1 MARLHDDIDVILADS
16 SEEADATTAF
26 LTVLEKEISFPVLAT
41 LLGEP
46 VIVTGLTEDDATFEL
61 RARCRGKAAEGL
73 VSFSDLEFLSGTVEA
88 WLHAAYLAYLG
99 QPLSLVTRPVDWA
112 GPDRLES

>member
-1 MARLHDDIDVILADS
+1 
-16 SEEADATTAF
+16 
-26 LTVLEKEISFPVLAT
+26 
-41 LLGEP
+41 
-46 VIVTGLTEDDATFEL
+46 
-61 RARCRGKAAEGL
+61 
-73 VSFSDLEFLSGTVEA
+73 LEFLSGTVEA